1 LLLQISRKEVE
12 RRRSELSSR
21 MESQGIDV
29 LFLVSASNVAY
40 VTNFFYIPTERPI
53 AAVVKRGGETSL
65 IVPFLEHDHAEKYS
79 YADKVYSYRE
89 YPDEKHPM
97 LVIAGILDELG
108 LRGKTIGFDGDG
120 YGHVFG
126 YRGPRLSEVFE
137 ARYVYA
143 RDLVE
148 ELRMVKSGE
157 EVRLISESAKWA
169 ALAHR
174 LLQEYVRPGLYE
186 DEVSMAASMEA
197 TLAMARAIKDVYR
210 PAGWSAGA
218 RAGFRGQIGEHS
230 YYPHSLTRHAVIREG
245 DILVTGATALIS
257 GYGAELERTMIVG
270 EPSHEQEKYF
280 NLMLEAREKAFEK
293 IRAGVKCSEV
303 DKAVRKFYKDKGIW
317 GYWRHHTGH
326 GIGLDY
332 HEAPFFDI
340 GDERVLTEG
349 MVMTVEP
356 GIYVPGLGGFR
367 HSDTI
372 LVTSDGYELLTHYPT
387 DLESLT
393 IRNY

>member
-1 LLLQISRKEVE
+1 
-12 RRRSELSSR
+12 
-21 MESQGIDV
+21 MEARGIDA
-29 LFLVSASNVAY
+29 LFLVSNSNIAY
-40 VTNFFYIPTERPI
+40 VTNFFFIPTERPMI
-53 AAVVKRGGETSL
+53 AVLKRDGEAVL
-65 IVPFLEHDHAEKYS
+65 IVPFLEHEHAEKYS

-97 LVIAGILDELG
+97 MIVADVLRELG
-108 LRGKTIGFDGDG
+108 LEGKTIGFDGDG

-126 YRGPRLSEVFE
+126 YRGPRLSEVFK
-137 ARYVYA
+137 ANYVYA

-148 ELRMVKSGE
+148 ELRMIKSDE
-157 EVRLISESAKWA
+157 EVRLIAESGKWA

-186 DEVSMAASMEA
+186 DEVSLAASMEA
-197 TLAMARAIKDVYR
+197 TMAMARALKGIYR

-218 RAGFRGQIGEHS
+218 RAGFRGQIGVHS
-230 YYPHSLTRHAVIREG
+230 YYPHSLTRHAIIRAG
-245 DILVTGATALIS
+245 DILVTGATAPVS

-280 NLMLEAREKAFEK
+280 NLMLEARQVAFNK
-293 IRAGVKCSEV
+293 IKAGVKCSDV

-340 GDERVLTEG
+340 GYDKVLEEG
-349 MVMTVEP
+349 MVMSVEP

-372 LVTSDGYELLTHYPT
+372 LVTRDGYELLTHYPT

-393 IRNY
+393 IRD

>member
-1 LLLQISRKEVE
+1 MMLQISRKEVE
-12 RRRSELSSR
+12 RRREEIASR
-21 MESQGIDV
+21 MEAQGIDA
-29 LFLVSASNVAY
+29 LFLASASNVAY
-40 VTNFFYIPTERPI
+40 ITNFFFIPTERPM
-53 AAVVKRGGETSL
+53 AAVFKSSGEAFL
-65 IVPFLEHDHAEKYS
+65 IVPFLEHEHAEKYS
-79 YADKVYSYRE
+79 YVDKVFSYRE

-97 LVIAGILDELG
+97 LVIADILGELG
-108 LRGKTIGFDGDG
+108 LGGRTIGFDSDG

-126 YRGPRLSEVFE
+126 YRGPRLSEVFQ
-137 ARYVYA
+137 AKYVYA

-148 ELRMVKSGE
+148 ELRMVKSEE
-157 EVRLISESAKWA
+157 EVRLIAESAKWA

-174 LLQEYVRPGLYE
+174 LLQEYTRPGLYE

-230 YYPHSLTRHAVIREG
+230 YYPHSLTQHFVLKEG
-245 DILVTGATALIS
+245 DVLVTGATALIS
-257 GYGAELERTMIVG
+257 GYGAELERTMILG
-270 EPSHEQEKYF
+270 EPSSEQVKYF
-280 NLMLEAREKAFEK
+280 NLMLEARKVAFDN
-293 IRAGVKCSEV
+293 IRAGVKCSDV
-303 DKAVRKFYKDKGIW
+303 DRAVRRFYKNKGIW

-340 GDERVLTEG
+340 GDNRVLKEG

-372 LVTSDGYELLTHYPT
+372 LVTSDGYELLTHYPA

-393 IRNY
+393 IRV